1 MINYDAKIINGIDHS
16 KNLIESVKKLVLK
29 SKKLNKRK
37 PSIAVILIGKNS
49 ASEIYVKNKIKTAEN
64 IGIISKKITFPSS
77 ISEKELL
84 NKINNLNEQR
94 EIDGILVQLPL
105 PDHICE
111 NKVISSIDPKK
122 DVDGFHPINLGNLF
136 LGNNRG
142 MIPCTPLGCIYM
154 LKKELG
160 SLSGLNATIVGRS
173 NIVGKPMQSL
183 LLKENC
189 TTTITHSNTRNLSEF
204 TKKGD
209 ILIAAIGM
217 AEFIDNN
224 YIKDEATVID
234 VGINRKK
241 INDKNKILGDVN
253 FDSVI
258 SKVKLITPVP
268 GGVGPMT
275 IACLMYNTVKASF
288 LRNDNEFREIIFDE

>member
-1 MINYDAKIINGIDHS
+1 LINDTKIINGINHS

-29 SKKLNKRK
+29 SEKLNKRK
-37 PSIAVILIGKNS
+37 PSIAVILIGENL
-49 ASEIYVKNKIKTAEN
+49 ASKIYVKNKIKTAEK
-64 IGIISKKITFPSS
+64 IGIVSKRITLPSS

-84 NKINNLNEQR
+84 NKIKNLNEQR

-105 PDHICE
+105 PDHISE
-111 NKVISSIDPKK
+111 YKIILSIDPKK

-136 LGNNRG
+136 LGNNNG

-189 TTTITHSNTRNLSEF
+189 TTTITHSNTRNLSGF
-204 TKKGD
+204 TQKAD

-217 AEFIDNN
+217 AEFIDNS
-224 YIKDEATVID
+224 YIKNEATIID

-253 FDSVI
+253 FDNVI
-258 SKVKLITPVP
+258 SKVNLITPVP

-288 LRNDNEFREIIFDE
+288 LRNDYEFKEIIFDE

>member
-1 MINYDAKIINGIDHS
+1 MTNDIKIIDGINHS

-29 SKKLNKRK
+29 SEKLNKRK
-37 PSIAVILIGKNS
+37 PSIAVILIGENL
-49 ASEIYVKNKIKTAEN
+49 ASKIYVKNKIKTAEK
-64 IGIISKKITFPSS
+64 IGIVSKRITLPSS

-84 NKINNLNEQR
+84 NKIKNLNEQR

-105 PDHICE
+105 PDHISE
-111 NKVISSIDPKK
+111 YKIILSIDPKK

-136 LGNNRG
+136 LGNNNG

-189 TTTITHSNTRNLSEF
+189 TTTITHSNTRNLSGF
-204 TKKGD
+204 TQKAD

-217 AEFIDNN
+217 AEFIDNS
-224 YIKDEATVID
+224 YIKNEATIID

-253 FDSVI
+253 FDNVI
-258 SKVKLITPVP
+258 SKVNLITPVP

-288 LRNDNEFREIIFDE
+288 LRNDYEFKEIIFDE

>member
-1 MINYDAKIINGIDHS
+1 MISDNIKIINGIKHS
-16 KNLIESVKKLVLK
+16 QNLIDSVKELVLK
-29 SKKLNKRK
+29 SEKLNKRR
-37 PSIAVILIGKNS
+37 PSIAVILIGENS

-64 IGIISKKITFPSS
+64 IGIISKKIIYPSS

-84 NKINNLNEQR
+84 NKIKELNQQKD
-94 EIDGILVQLPL
+94 IDGILVQLPL
-105 PDHICE
+105 PMHISE
-111 NKVISSIDPKK
+111 DKVILSIDPKK

-136 LGNNRG
+136 LGINYG

-160 SLSGLNATIVGRS
+160 SLNGLNATIVGRS

-189 TTTITHSNTRNLSEF
+189 TTTITHSKTRNLSEF
-204 TKKGD
+204 TLKAD

-217 AEFIDNN
+217 TEFIDNN
-224 YIKDEATVID
+224 YVKDKATVID

-241 INDKNKILGDVN
+241 MNDKIKILGDVN
-253 FDSVI
+253 FNDVI
-258 SKVKLITPVP
+258 NKVNLITPVP

-288 LRNDNEFREIIFDE
+288 LRNNHEFKEIIFDE

>member
-1 MINYDAKIINGIDHS
+1 MTDNMKIINGINHS
-16 KNLIESVKKLVLK
+16 QNLIESVKELVLN
-29 SKKLNKRK
+29 SERLNKRK
-37 PSIAVILIGKNS
+37 PSISVILIGENS

-64 IGIISKKITFPSS
+64 IGIISKKIVYPSS
-77 ISEKELL
+77 ITEKELL
-84 NKINNLNEQR
+84 NKIKQLNQQKD
-94 EIDGILVQLPL
+94 IDGILVQLPL
-105 PDHICE
+105 PMHISE
-111 NKVISSIDPKK
+111 DKVILSIDPKK
-122 DVDGFHPINLGNLF
+122 DVDGFHPINLGSLF
-136 LGNNRG
+136 LGSNNG

-160 SLSGLNATIVGRS
+160 SLNGLNATIVGRS

-189 TTTITHSNTRNLSEF
+189 TTTITHSKTRNLSEF
-204 TKKGD
+204 TLKAD

-217 AEFIDNN
+217 TEFIDNS
-224 YIKDEATVID
+224 YVKDKATVID

-241 INDKNKILGDVN
+241 INDKIKILGDVN
-253 FDSVI
+253 FNDVI
-258 SKVKLITPVP
+258 NKVNLITPVP

-288 LRNDNEFREIIFDE
+288 LRNNHEFKEIIFDE

>member
-1 MINYDAKIINGIDHS
+1 LISDNIKIINGINHS
-16 KNLIESVKKLVLK
+16 QNLIESVKELVLK
-29 SKKLNKRK
+29 SERLNKRK
-37 PSIAVILIGKNS
+37 PSIAVILIGENS

-64 IGIISKKITFPSS
+64 IGIISKKIVYPSS
-77 ISEKELL
+77 ITEKELL
-84 NKINNLNEQR
+84 NKIKELNQQKD
-94 EIDGILVQLPL
+94 IDGILVQLPL
-105 PDHICE
+105 PTHISE
-111 NKVISSIDPKK
+111 DKVILSIDPKK

-136 LGNNRG
+136 LGNKNG

-160 SLSGLNATIVGRS
+160 SLNGLNATIVGRS

-183 LLKENC
+183 LLQENC
-189 TTTITHSNTRNLSEF
+189 TTTIAHSKTRNLSKF
-204 TKKGD
+204 TLKAD

-217 AEFIDNN
+217 TEFIDNS
-224 YIKDEATVID
+224 YVKDKAIVID

-241 INDKNKILGDVN
+241 INGKIKILGDVN
-253 FDSVI
+253 FNAVI
-258 SKVKLITPVP
+258 NKVNLITPVP

-288 LRNDNEFREIIFDE
+288 LRNNREFKETIFDE

>member
-1 MINYDAKIINGIDHS
+1 MIKNDKQIISGIYHS

-29 SKKLNKRK
+29 SEKLNKRK
-37 PSIAVILIGKNS
+37 PSIAVILIGENS
-49 ASEIYVKNKIKTAEN
+49 ASEIYVKNKIKTAEKV
-64 IGIISKKITFPSS
+64 GIISKKINFPSS

-84 NKINNLNEQR
+84 NKIKYLNEQR

-105 PDHICE
+105 PDHISE
-111 NKVISSIDPKK
+111 DRIVLSIDPKK

-136 LGNNRG
+136 LGNNNG

-204 TKKGD
+204 TLKAD
-209 ILIAAIGM
+209 ILIVAMGI
-217 AEFIDNN
+217 AEFIDDS
-224 YIKDEATVID
+224 YVIDKATIID

-241 INDKNKILGDVN
+241 INDKSKIIGDVN
-253 FDSVI
+253 FDSVL
-258 SKVKLITPVP
+258 SKANLITPVP

-288 LRNDNEFREIIFDE
+288 LRNNHEFKEIIF

>member
-1 MINYDAKIINGIDHS
+1 MINNDAKIINGIKHS
-16 KNLIESVKKLVLK
+16 KNLTHKIKDLILK
-29 SKKLNKRK
+29 SEKLNNRK
-37 PSIAVILIGKNS
+37 PSIAVILIGENS
-49 ASEIYVKNKIKTAEN
+49 ASEIYVKNKIKIAKN
-64 IGIISKKITFPSS
+64 IGIISKKIVYPSS

-84 NKINNLNEQR
+84 NKIKDLNVQND
-94 EIDGILVQLPL
+94 IDGILVQLPL
-105 PDHICE
+105 PIHISE
-111 NKVISSIDPKK
+111 DKVILSIDPKK

-136 LGNNRG
+136 LGNING

-160 SLSGLNATIVGRS
+160 SLNGLNATIVGRS

-189 TTTITHSNTRNLSEF
+189 TTTITHSKTRNLSEF
-204 TKKGD
+204 TLKAD

-217 AEFIDNN
+217 TEFIDNS
-224 YIKDEATVID
+224 YVKDKATVID

-241 INDKNKILGDVN
+241 INDKIKILGDVN
-253 FDSVI
+253 FNDVI
-258 SKVKLITPVP
+258 NKVDLITPVP

-288 LRNDNEFREIIFDE
+288 LRNNHEFKEIIFNE

>member
-1 MINYDAKIINGIDHS
+1 MIKNDIKIISGINHS
-16 KNLIESVKKLVLK
+16 KNLIESVNKLVLK
-29 SKKLNKRK
+29 SEKLNKRK
-37 PSIAVILIGKNS
+37 PSIAVILIGENS
-49 ASEIYVKNKIKTAEN
+49 ASEIYVKNKIKTAEKV
-64 IGIISKKITFPSS
+64 GIISKKINFPSS

-84 NKINNLNEQR
+84 NKIKYLNEQR

-105 PDHICE
+105 PDHISE
-111 NKVISSIDPKK
+111 DRIVLSIDPKK

-136 LGNNRG
+136 LGNNNG

-204 TKKGD
+204 TLKAD
-209 ILIAAIGM
+209 ILIVAMGI
-217 AEFIDNN
+217 AEFIDDS
-224 YIKDEATVID
+224 YVKDKATIID

-241 INDKNKILGDVN
+241 INDKSKIIGDVN
-253 FDSVI
+253 FDSVL
-258 SKVKLITPVP
+258 SKANLITPVP

-288 LRNDNEFREIIFDE
+288 LRNSHKFKEIIFDE

>member
-1 MINYDAKIINGIDHS
+1 MINDTKIINGINHS

-29 SKKLNKRK
+29 SEKLNKRK
-37 PSIAVILIGKNS
+37 PSIAVILIGENV
-49 ASEIYVKNKIKTAEN
+49 ASKIYVKNKIKTAEN
-64 IGIISKKITFPSS
+64 IGIISKTITLPSS

-84 NKINNLNEQR
+84 NKIKNLNEQR

-105 PDHICE
+105 PDHISE
-111 NKVISSIDPKK
+111 YKIILSIDPKK

-136 LGNNRG
+136 LGNNNG

-189 TTTITHSNTRNLSEF
+189 TTTITHSNTRNLSGF
-204 TKKGD
+204 TQKAD

-217 AEFIDNN
+217 AEFIDNS
-224 YIKDEATVID
+224 YIKNEATIID

-253 FDSVI
+253 FDNVI
-258 SKVKLITPVP
+258 SKVNLITPVP

-288 LRNDNEFREIIFDE
+288 LRNNHEFKEIIFDE

>member
-1 MINYDAKIINGIDHS
+1 MINDTKIINGINHS

-29 SKKLNKRK
+29 SEKLNKRK
-37 PSIAVILIGKNS
+37 PSIAVILIGENL
-49 ASEIYVKNKIKTAEN
+49 ASKIYVKNKIKTAEN
-64 IGIISKKITFPSS
+64 IGIISKTITLPSS

-84 NKINNLNEQR
+84 NKIKNLNEQR

-105 PDHICE
+105 PDHISE
-111 NKVISSIDPKK
+111 YKIILSIDPKK

-136 LGNNRG
+136 LGNNNG

-189 TTTITHSNTRNLSEF
+189 TTTITHSNTRNLSGF
-204 TKKGD
+204 TQKAD

-217 AEFIDNN
+217 AEFIDNS
-224 YIKDEATVID
+224 YIKDEATIID

-253 FDSVI
+253 FDNVI
-258 SKVKLITPVP
+258 SKVNLITPVP

-275 IACLMYNTVKASF
+275 IA
-288 LRNDNEFREIIFDE
+288 

>member
-1 MINYDAKIINGIDHS
+1 MNNDTKIISGIKHS
-16 KNLIESVKKLVLK
+16 KNLIDSVKKLVLE
-29 SKKLNKRK
+29 SEKLNRRK
-37 PSIAVILIGKNS
+37 PSIAVILIGENS
-49 ASEIYVKNKIKTAEN
+49 ASEIYVKNKIKTAVN
-64 IGIISKKITFPSS
+64 VGIISRKITFPSS

-84 NKINNLNEQR
+84 KKIKNLNEQR
-94 EIDGILVQLPL
+94 DIDGILVQLPL
-105 PDHICE
+105 PNHISE
-111 NKVISSIDPKK
+111 DKVILSIDPKK

-160 SLSGLNATIVGRS
+160 SLNGLNATIIGRS

-204 TKKGD
+204 TQKAD
-209 ILIAAIGM
+209 ILIVGIGV
-217 AEFIDNN
+217 AEFIDNT
-224 YIKDEATVID
+224 YLKDKVTVID

-241 INDKNKILGDVN
+241 INNKNKILGDVN
-253 FDSVI
+253 FDNVI
-258 SKVKLITPVP
+258 SKVDLITPVP

-288 LRNDNEFREIIFDE
+288 LRNDHKFKEIIFDE

>member
-16 KNLIESVKKLVLK
+16 KNLIESVKKLVLI

>member
-1 MINYDAKIINGIDHS
+1 MINDTKIIDGINHS

-29 SKKLNKRK
+29 SEKLNKRK
-37 PSIAVILIGKNS
+37 PSIAVILIGENL
-49 ASEIYVKNKIKTAEN
+49 ASKIYVKNKIKTAEN
-64 IGIISKKITFPSS
+64 IGIISKKITLPSS

-84 NKINNLNEQR
+84 NKIKNLNEQK

-105 PDHICE
+105 PDHISE
-111 NKVISSIDPKK
+111 VKVILSIDPKK

-136 LGNNRG
+136 IGNNNG

-189 TTTITHSNTRNLSEF
+189 TTTITHSNTCLLYTS
-204 TKKGD
+204 D
-209 ILIAAIGM
+209 AA
-217 AEFIDNN
+217 
-224 YIKDEATVID
+224 DE
-234 VGINRKK
+234 
-241 INDKNKILGDVN
+241 
-253 FDSVI
+253 
-258 SKVKLITPVP
+258 
-268 GGVGPMT
+268 
-275 IACLMYNTVKASF
+275 
-288 LRNDNEFREIIFDE
+288 

>member
-1 MINYDAKIINGIDHS
+1 MKIINGIKHS
-16 KNLIESVKKLVLK
+16 QNLIESVKELVLK
-29 SKKLNKRK
+29 SERLNKRK
-37 PSIAVILIGKNS
+37 PSIAVILIGANS

-64 IGIISKKITFPSS
+64 IGIISKKIVYPSS
-77 ISEKELL
+77 ITEKELL
-84 NKINNLNEQR
+84 NKIKDLNEQKD
-94 EIDGILVQLPL
+94 IDGILVQLPL
-105 PDHICE
+105 PMHISE
-111 NKVISSIDPKK
+111 DKVILSIDPKK

-136 LGNNRG
+136 LGNING

-160 SLSGLNATIVGRS
+160 SLNGLNATIVGRS

-189 TTTITHSNTRNLSEF
+189 TTTITHSKTRNLSEF
-204 TKKGD
+204 TLKAD

-217 AEFIDNN
+217 TEFIDNN
-224 YIKDEATVID
+224 YVKDKATVID

-241 INDKNKILGDVN
+241 INDKIKILGDVN
-253 FDSVI
+253 FNDVI
-258 SKVKLITPVP
+258 NKVNLITPVP

-288 LRNDNEFREIIFDE
+288 LRNNHEFKEIIFDE

>member
-1 MINYDAKIINGIDHS
+1 MISDNMKIINGIKHS
-16 KNLIESVKKLVLK
+16 KNLTEKIKELVLK
-29 SKKLNKRK
+29 SERLNKRN
-37 PSIAVILIGKNS
+37 PSIAVILIGENS

-64 IGIISKKITFPSS
+64 IGIISKKITYPSS
-77 ISEKELL
+77 ISENELL
-84 NKINNLNEQR
+84 NKIKELNQQKD
-94 EIDGILVQLPL
+94 IDGILVQLPL
-105 PDHICE
+105 PMHISE
-111 NKVISSIDPKK
+111 DKVILSINPKK

-136 LGNNRG
+136 LGNNNG

-160 SLSGLNATIVGRS
+160 SLKGLNATIVGRS

-189 TTTITHSNTRNLSEF
+189 TTTITHSKTKNLSEF
-204 TKKGD
+204 TLKAD

-217 AEFIDNN
+217 TEFIDNT
-224 YIKDEATVID
+224 YVKEKATVID

-241 INDKNKILGDVN
+241 IDDKIKILGDVN
-253 FDSVI
+253 FNNVI
-258 SKVKLITPVP
+258 NKVNLITPVP

-288 LRNDNEFREIIFDE
+288 LRNDYEFKEIIFDE

>member
-1 MINYDAKIINGIDHS
+1 MINDTKIINGINHS

-29 SKKLNKRK
+29 SEKLNKRK
-37 PSIAVILIGKNS
+37 PSIAVILIGENV
-49 ASEIYVKNKIKTAEN
+49 ASKIYVKNKIKTAEN
-64 IGIISKKITFPSS
+64 IGIISKTITLPSS

-84 NKINNLNEQR
+84 NKIKNLNEQR

-105 PDHICE
+105 PDHISE
-111 NKVISSIDPKK
+111 YKIILSIDPKK

-136 LGNNRG
+136 LGNNNG

-189 TTTITHSNTRNLSEF
+189 TTTITHSNTRNLSGF
-204 TKKGD
+204 TQKAD

-217 AEFIDNN
+217 AEFIDNS
-224 YIKDEATVID
+224 YIKNEATIID

-253 FDSVI
+253 FDNVI
-258 SKVKLITPVP
+258 SKVNLITPVP

-288 LRNDNEFREIIFDE
+288 LRNDYEFKEIIFDE

>member
-1 MINYDAKIINGIDHS
+1 MINNDAKIINGIEHS
-16 KNLIESVKKLVLK
+16 KNLTDKIKELVLK
-29 SKKLNKRK
+29 SEKLNKRK
-37 PSIAVILIGKNS
+37 PSIAVILIGENS
-49 ASEIYVKNKIKTAEN
+49 ASEIYVKNKIKIAEN
-64 IGIISKKITFPSS
+64 IGIISKKISYPSS

-84 NKINNLNEQR
+84 NKINELNEQID
-94 EIDGILVQLPL
+94 IDGILVQLPL
-105 PDHICE
+105 PIHISE
-111 NKVISSIDPKK
+111 DNVILSIDPKK

-136 LGNNRG
+136 LGNYNG

-160 SLSGLNATIVGRS
+160 SLNGLNATIVGRS

-189 TTTITHSNTRNLSEF
+189 TTAITHSKTRNLSEF
-204 TKKGD
+204 TLKAD

-217 AEFIDNN
+217 AEFIDKN
-224 YIKDEATVID
+224 YVKDEATIID

-241 INDKNKILGDVN
+241 INNKIKILGDVN
-253 FDSVI
+253 FNDVI
-258 SKVKLITPVP
+258 NKVNLITPVP

-288 LRNDNEFREIIFDE
+288 LRNNHEFKEIIFDE

>member
-1 MINYDAKIINGIDHS
+1 MISDNIKIINGINHS
-16 KNLIESVKKLVLK
+16 QNLIESVKELVLK
-29 SKKLNKRK
+29 SERLNKRK
-37 PSIAVILIGKNS
+37 PSIAVILIGENS

-64 IGIISKKITFPSS
+64 IGIISKKIVYPSS
-77 ISEKELL
+77 ITEKELL
-84 NKINNLNEQR
+84 NKIKELNQQKD
-94 EIDGILVQLPL
+94 IDGILVQLPL
-105 PDHICE
+105 PTHISE
-111 NKVISSIDPKK
+111 DKVILSIDPKK

-136 LGNNRG
+136 LGNKNG

-160 SLSGLNATIVGRS
+160 SLNGLNATIVGRS

-183 LLKENC
+183 LLQENC
-189 TTTITHSNTRNLSEF
+189 TTTIAHSKTRNLSKF
-204 TKKGD
+204 TLKAD

-217 AEFIDNN
+217 TEFIDNS
-224 YIKDEATVID
+224 YVKDKAIVID

-241 INDKNKILGDVN
+241 INGKIKILGDVN
-253 FDSVI
+253 FNAVI
-258 SKVKLITPVP
+258 NKVNLITPVP

-288 LRNDNEFREIIFDE
+288 LRNNHEFKEIIFDE

>member
-1 MINYDAKIINGIDHS
+1 MKIINGIKHS
-16 KNLIESVKKLVLK
+16 RNLIESVKELVL
-29 SKKLNKRK
+29 SSERLNKRK
-37 PSIAVILIGKNS
+37 PSIAVILIGENS

-64 IGIISKKITFPSS
+64 IGIISKKFIFSSS
-77 ISEKELL
+77 ITENELL
-84 NKINNLNEQR
+84 SKIKDLNEQE

-105 PDHICE
+105 PIHISQD
-111 NKVISSIDPKK
+111 KIILSIDPRK
-122 DVDGFHPINLGNLF
+122 DVDGFHPINAGNLF
-136 LGNNRG
+136 LGNYNG

-189 TTTITHSNTRNLSEF
+189 TTTITHSNTKNLSEF
-204 TKKGD
+204 TLKAD

-217 AEFIDNN
+217 AEFIDNS
-224 YIKDEATVID
+224 YVKDEATVID

-253 FDSVI
+253 FDNVI
-258 SKVKLITPVP
+258 SKVNLITPVP

-288 LRNDNEFREIIFDE
+288 LRNGHEFKEVIFDE

>member
-1 MINYDAKIINGIDHS
+1 MKIINGIKHS
-16 KNLIESVKKLVLK
+16 RNLIESVKELVFL
-29 SKKLNKRK
+29 SERLNKRK
-37 PSIAVILIGKNS
+37 PTIAVILIGENS

-64 IGIISKKITFPSS
+64 IGIISKKFIFSSS
-77 ISEKELL
+77 ITENELL
-84 NKINNLNEQR
+84 SKIKDLNEQE

-105 PDHICE
+105 PIHISQD
-111 NKVISSIDPKK
+111 KIILSIDPRK
-122 DVDGFHPINLGNLF
+122 DVDGFHPINVGNLF
-136 LGNNRG
+136 LGNDNG

-189 TTTITHSNTRNLSEF
+189 TTTITHSNTKNLSEF
-204 TKKGD
+204 TLKAD

-217 AEFIDNN
+217 AEFIDNS
-224 YIKDEATVID
+224 YVKDEATVID

-253 FDSVI
+253 FDNVI
-258 SKVKLITPVP
+258 SKVNLITPVP

-288 LRNDNEFREIIFDE
+288 LRNGHEFKEVIFDE

>member
-1 MINYDAKIINGIDHS
+1 MITDTKIINGINHS
-16 KNLIESVKKLVLK
+16 KNLIENVKKLVLK
-29 SKKLNKRK
+29 SEKLNKRK
-37 PSIAVILIGKNS
+37 PSIAVILIGENP
-49 ASEIYVKNKIKTAEN
+49 ASKIYVKNKIKTAEN
-64 IGIISKKITFPSS
+64 IGIISKKITLPSS

-84 NKINNLNEQR
+84 NKIKNLNEQR

-105 PDHICE
+105 PDHISE
-111 NKVISSIDPKK
+111 DKIILSIDPKK

-136 LGNNRG
+136 LGNNKG

-189 TTTITHSNTRNLSEF
+189 TTTITHSNTRNLSGF
-204 TKKGD
+204 TQRAD

-217 AEFIDNN
+217 AEFIDNS

-253 FDSVI
+253 FDNVI
-258 SKVKLITPVP
+258 SKVNLITPVP

-288 LRNDNEFREIIFDE
+288 LRNDYEFKEIIFDE

>member
-1 MINYDAKIINGIDHS
+1 MTNNDTKIISGINHS
-16 KNLIESVKKLVLK
+16 KNLIESVKKLVLE
-29 SKKLNKRK
+29 SEKLNKRK
-37 PSIAVILIGKNS
+37 PSIAVILIGENS
-49 ASEIYVKNKIKTAEN
+49 ASNLYVKNKIKTAEK
-64 IGIISKKITFPSS
+64 IGIVSKKITFPSS
-77 ISEKELL
+77 ISEKALL
-84 NKINNLNEQR
+84 NKIKNLNEQS

-105 PDHICE
+105 PNHISE
-111 NKVISSIDPKK
+111 HKVVLSIDPRK

-136 LGNNRG
+136 LGNDSG

-189 TTTITHSNTRNLSEF
+189 TTTITHSNTKNLSEF
-204 TKKGD
+204 TLQAD

-217 AEFIDNN
+217 AEFIDNS
-224 YIKDEATVID
+224 YIKDNATIID

-241 INDKNKILGDVN
+241 INDENKILGDVN
-253 FDSVI
+253 FDNVI
-258 SKVKLITPVP
+258 SKANLITPVP

-288 LRNDNEFREIIFDE
+288 LRNDHKFKEIIFDE

>member
-1 MINYDAKIINGIDHS
+1 MKIINGIKHS
-16 KNLIESVKKLVLK
+16 RNLIENVKELAL
-29 SKKLNKRK
+29 SSERLNKRK
-37 PSIAVILIGKNS
+37 PSIAVILIGENS

-64 IGIISKKITFPSS
+64 IGIISKKFIFSSS
-77 ISEKELL
+77 ITENELL
-84 NKINNLNEQR
+84 SKIKDLNEQK

-105 PDHICE
+105 PIHISQD
-111 NKVISSIDPKK
+111 KIILSIDPRK
-122 DVDGFHPINLGNLF
+122 DVDGFHPINVGNLF
-136 LGNNRG
+136 LGNDKG

-189 TTTITHSNTRNLSEF
+189 TTTITHSNTKNLSEF
-204 TKKGD
+204 TLKAD

-217 AEFIDNN
+217 AEFIDNS
-224 YIKDEATVID
+224 YVKDEATVID

-253 FDSVI
+253 FDNVI
-258 SKVKLITPVP
+258 SKVNSITPVP

-288 LRNDNEFREIIFDE
+288 LRNGHEFKEVIFDE

>member
-1 MINYDAKIINGIDHS
+1 MKIINGIKHS
-16 KNLIESVKKLVLK
+16 KNLTKKIKELVLK
-29 SKKLNKRK
+29 SERFNKRK
-37 PSIAVILIGKNS
+37 PAIAVILIGENS

-64 IGIISKKITFPSS
+64 IGIISKKIVYPSS
-77 ISEKELL
+77 ITEKELL
-84 NKINNLNEQR
+84 NKIKDLNEQKD
-94 EIDGILVQLPL
+94 IDGILVQLPL
-105 PDHICE
+105 PMHISE
-111 NKVISSIDPKK
+111 DKVILSIDPKK

-136 LGNNRG
+136 LGNTNG

-204 TKKGD
+204 TLKAD
-209 ILIAAIGM
+209 ILIVAMGI
-217 AEFIDNN
+217 AEFIDDS
-224 YIKDEATVID
+224 YVKDKATIID

-241 INDKNKILGDVN
+241 INDKSKIIGDVN
-253 FDSVI
+253 FDNVL
-258 SKVKLITPVP
+258 SKANLITPVP

-288 LRNDNEFREIIFDE
+288 LRNDHKFKEIIFDE